1 MAFNAPGLPNPPGW
15 RDVCAANGVTDQG
28 LGEESAA
35 NGAGNPVLYAVVASL
50 WPCQEGKAIHNGPS
64 LGNVCVLAIK

>member
-1 MAFNAPGLPNPPGW
+1 MSPNAPGLPNPPGW

-35 NGAGNPVLYAVVASL
+35 NGAGNAVLCEVEFCTYSQGCTNVVFKL
-50 WPCQEGKAIHNGPS
+50 H
-64 LGNVCVLAIK
+64 